1 MMVESI
7 KNVAI
12 IGAGTMGQGI
22 AQVCALAGYP
32 VMLYDTQPEITKTAI
47 ANVRKRLEMAVEK
60 GKLSANLKDEALARI
75 VAVGD
80 FRQLQVDIAI
90 EVVVEKLDVKQKI
103 LAELEKLNAIDCIL
117 VSNTS
122 SFPITQIASVM
133 KHKNRFAGLHFFNP
147 APVMKL
153 VEIIRGAA
161 TNDHTIKVLEAFVE
175 SLSKISVMAA
185 DSPGFIVNR
194 IARLFYAE
202 SLKIVEDGVSDFQ
215 TVDRLLKE
223 TGFKMGP
230 FQLMDLIGVDTNF
243 AVTTSMYN
251 AFHHEPKFRPS
262 RLQQQKV
269 DAGQHGRKSGK
280 GFYEYPQTDQ
290 KCMAHPLG
298 CRLPFFILKLLA
310 RPKRRPHPIPAVC

>member
-1 MMVESI
+1 MVESI

-47 ANVRKRLEMAVEK
+47 ANVRKRMEAAVEK
-60 GKLSANLKDEALARI
+60 GKLSASLKDEALARI

-90 EVVVEKLDVKQKI
+90 EVVVEKLEVKQKI
-103 LAELEKLNAIDCIL
+103 VAELEKLNAIDCIL

-175 SLSKISVMAA
+175 SLSKISVMAT

-194 IARLFYAE
+194 VARLFYAE
-202 SLKIVEDGVSDFQ
+202 SLKIVEDGVSDYQ

-251 AFHHEPKFRPS
+251 AFHQEPKFRPS

-280 GFYEYPQTDQ
+280 GFYEYPQTEQ
-290 KCMAHPLG
+290 
-298 CRLPFFILKLLA
+298 
-310 RPKRRPHPIPAVC
+310 

>member
-47 ANVRKRLEMAVEK
+47 ANVRKRMEMAVEK
-60 GKLSANLKDEALARI
+60 GKLSASLKDEALARI

-80 FRQLQVDIAI
+80 FRQLQVDLAI
-90 EVVVEKLDVKQKI
+90 EVVVEKLDVKQMI
-103 LAELEKLNAIDCIL
+103 VAELEKLNAIDCIL

-175 SLSKISVMAA
+175 SISKIPVMAA

-202 SLKIVEDGVSDFQ
+202 SLKIVEDGVSDYQ

-280 GFYEYPQTDQ
+280 GFYEYPQTEQ
-290 KCMAHPLG
+290 
-298 CRLPFFILKLLA
+298 
-310 RPKRRPHPIPAVC
+310 

>member
-103 LAELEKLNAIDCIL
+103 VAELEKLNAIDCIL

-175 SLSKISVMAA
+175 SLSKISVMAT

-251 AFHHEPKFRPS
+251 AFHQEPKFRPS

-280 GFYEYPQTDQ
+280 GFYEYPTEQ
-290 KCMAHPLG
+290 
-298 CRLPFFILKLLA
+298 
-310 RPKRRPHPIPAVC
+310 

>member
-1 MMVESI
+1 MVESI

-103 LAELEKLNAIDCIL
+103 VAELEKLNAIDCIL

-175 SLSKISVMAA
+175 SLSKISVMAT

-290 KCMAHPLG
+290 
-298 CRLPFFILKLLA
+298 
-310 RPKRRPHPIPAVC
+310 